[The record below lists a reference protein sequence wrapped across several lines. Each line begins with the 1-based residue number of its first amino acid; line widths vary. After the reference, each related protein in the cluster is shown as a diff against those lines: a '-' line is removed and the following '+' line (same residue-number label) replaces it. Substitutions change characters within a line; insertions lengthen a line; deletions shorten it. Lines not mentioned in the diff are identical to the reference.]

1 MATET
6 NRKSLSNLAQLSPGP
21 LTTTQELCKKKLSDN
36 LPLSL
41 SHLLP
46 AEHDVGGPLEAVDDA
61 LPAGVQVVVPGMD

>member
-1 MATET
+1 MYIFTY
-6 NRKSLSNLAQLSPGP
+6 
-21 LTTTQELCKKKLSDN
+21 KKKLSDN
-36 LPLSL
+36 LPL

>member
-21 LTTTQELCKKKLSDN
+21 ITTTQELYKRRLSDN
-36 LPLSL
+36 LPLS
-41 SHLLP
+41 HLLA